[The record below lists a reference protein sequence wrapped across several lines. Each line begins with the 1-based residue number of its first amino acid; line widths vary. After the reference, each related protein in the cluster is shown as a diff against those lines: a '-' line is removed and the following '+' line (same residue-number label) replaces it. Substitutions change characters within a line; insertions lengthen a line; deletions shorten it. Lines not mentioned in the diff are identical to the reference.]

1 MPPPKLMDLK
11 VVASDR
17 EFRGVS
23 MQKLMQWAR
32 EGRIA
37 PRDLVRQSGTED
49 WGVVTQVSELAALLP
64 LPAAKTVPR
73 PPSPEVTETAYVTD
87 QTYVEDVDEE
97 VADVAVWTP
106 RRPKRE
112 LEEASM
118 DMTPMIDVTFQLLI
132 FFMFANQLA
141 NPVPIVVPEAVC
153 GRGVTP
159 DGKQMILIDDNA
171 QYYLGESTK
180 PENISPSLESLA
192 REVQTNA
199 LNQETP
205 MDVII
210 NAHKGSKY
218 LDLRQLMDRLALVEG
233 LGKVMVGVTEKQ

>member
-1 MPPPKLMDLK
+1 MDLK
-11 VVASDR
+11 VVASNR

-23 MQKLMQWAR
+23 MEKLKKWAR

-37 PRDLVRQSGTED
+37 PRDLVRPSGTQD
-49 WGVVTQVSELAALLP
+49 WIVITQVSELATLLP

-73 PPSPEVTETAYVTD
+73 PSLPEVSETVHAAD
-87 QTYVEDVDEE
+87 PTYVENAEE
-97 VADVAVWTP
+97 EFADVPVWTP
-106 RRPKRE
+106 QRSRRG

-141 NPVPIVVPEAVC
+141 NPVPIVVPEAIY

-159 DGKQMILIDDNA
+159 DGKQMILIDANA

-199 LNQETP
+199 LNQGGP

-218 LDLRQLMDRLALVEG
+218 VDLRQLMDRLSQVEG